1 MEIGQ
6 LPAETL
12 FGLYE
17 RMKLC
22 RRFEEHLHRAVQM
35 GELAGF
41 VHLSAGQ
48 EAVAVGVCWNLRTD
62 DWIAS
67 NHRGHGHLIAKG
79 MSITT
84 MMAEIYGRA
93 SGASKGIGGSMHM
106 ADPSVGVLGTN
117 GIVGA
122 GLPLANGP
130 ALSAKVR
137 GTDQVSVCFFG
148 DGASNQ
154 GTFNE
159 ALNFAAVFDLP
170 TVFVL
175 ENNLYGETSSVEYT
189 HRVDRI
195 STRAAGFGIPGQ
207 TVDGMD
213 VLKVLA
219 AAAEA
224 VARARAGRGPTL
236 LECRTYRYYGHY
248 EGDPDNYRSA
258 AEIAAY
264 REKDPIEVLKAHIL
278 RGSFGDP
285 EELRRIEEKVDRE
298 IKKAVAHAK
307 ASPQPDPAEYR
318 SGVFS
323 GGGE

>member
-1 MEIGQ
+1 
-6 LPAETL
+6 
-12 FGLYE
+12 
-17 RMKLC
+17 
-22 RRFEEHLHRAVQM
+22 M

-48 EAVAVGVCWNLRTD
+48 EAVAVGVCWNLRRD

-79 MSITT
+79 MSIEA
-84 MMAEIYGRA
+84 MMAEIYGR
-93 SGASKGIGGSMHM
+93 STGASKGIGGSMHM

-195 STRAAGFGIPGQ
+195 SKRAAGFGIPGQ
-207 TVDGMD
+207 TVNGMD
-213 VLKVLA
+213 VLEVLA

-224 VARARAGRGPTL
+224 ISRARAGHGPTL
-236 LECRTYRYYGHY
+236 LECLTYRYYGHY

-264 REKDPIEVLKAHIL
+264 REKDPIELLEAHIL
-278 RGSFGDP
+278 QGSFGEP
-285 EELRRIEEKVDRE
+285 EKLRRIEEKVDRE
-298 IKKAVAHAK
+298 IKEAVAHAK

-318 SGVFS
+318 NGVFAS
-323 GGGE
+323 GGE

>member
-1 MEIGQ
+1 MGIEQ
-6 LPAETL
+6 VPAETL
-12 FGLYE
+12 LRLYE

-48 EAVAVGVCWNLRTD
+48 EAVAVGVCWNLRRD

-79 MSITT
+79 MSIEA
-84 MMAEIYGRA
+84 MMAEIYGR
-93 SGASKGIGGSMHM
+93 STGASKGIGGSMHM

-195 STRAAGFGIPGQ
+195 SKRAAGFGIPGQ
-207 TVDGMD
+207 TVNGMD
-213 VLKVLA
+213 VLEVLA

-224 VARARAGRGPTL
+224 ISRARAGHGPTL
-236 LECRTYRYYGHY
+236 LECLTYRYYGHY

-264 REKDPIEVLKAHIL
+264 REKDPIELLEAHIL
-278 RGSFGDP
+278 QGSFGEP
-285 EELRRIEEKVDRE
+285 EKLRRIEEKVDRE
-298 IKKAVAHAK
+298 IKEAVAHAK

-318 SGVFS
+318 NGVFAS
-323 GGGE
+323 GGE